1 VAESPGQGGSLKIE
15 DETSPVPKVKM
26 IIPVRC
32 MNCGKLIGDKY
43 NYFQRRI
50 RESLGSTEP
59 LCLDGKTIPK
69 TVEVEI
75 FAELGIDRYCCKKTL
90 RNHVDLIKKL

>member
-50 RESLGSTEP
+50 RESRGSTEP